1 MRGSPLFSSKLPQT
15 QNIKILHYLEDC
27 LQHSN
32 YKDGSVHASLC
43 IPEPYLLYSAV
54 FWMVWIPLSE
64 HNRAKCPCRQFRCT
78 MRMTVG
84 WCSHVFHNQATFFI
98 NNWHIISYQC
108 RFILFYCLLKS
119 IAHMNQIK
127 FNYCLFICRLHQI
140 KCISS
145 HSFFNTSLVFDTCK
159 AFYSSELV
167 FTTRCRQTATFTTE
181 LWCIL
186 LYSLK

>member
-1 MRGSPLFSSKLPQT
+1 MRHCVYLNLIYCILQCSGWFGFLYLNITEQSVLAVSFVVQWEWQLAGVPMSFTTRLLSLLIIGTLYHISAILF
-15 QNIKILHYLEDC
+15 
-27 LQHSN
+27 
-32 YKDGSVHASLC
+32 
-43 IPEPYLLYSAV
+43 
-54 FWMVWIPLSE
+54 F
-64 HNRAKCPCRQFRCT
+64 
-78 MRMTVG
+78 
-84 WCSHVFHNQATFFI
+84 
-98 NNWHIISYQC
+98 
-108 RFILFYCLLKS
+108 FYCLLKS

-167 FTTRCRQTATFTTE
+167 FTTRCRQTATLTTE

-186 LYSLK
+186 LYSLKWWTYTCMCQTRGLLQTGQVMWTAEII

>member
-1 MRGSPLFSSKLPQT
+1 M
-15 QNIKILHYLEDC
+15 
-27 LQHSN
+27 
-32 YKDGSVHASLC
+32 
-43 IPEPYLLYSAV
+43 

-108 RFILFYCLLKS
+108 HFILFYCLLKS

-159 AFYSSELV
+159 AFYSPELV
-167 FTTRCRQTATFTTE
+167 FTTRCRQTATLTTE

-186 LYSLK
+186 LYSLKWWTYTCMCQTRGLLQTGQVMWTAEII